1 MMETFYYMRLR
12 KAPYTEFRRVSTS
25 LDDYVSV
32 DSPLVFLVNN
42 IPMMDMELK
51 ENDLISFMNPMCPQ
65 CRSRNVVR
73 NGTCLRTMENG
84 TVFRV
89 QRYICRDCRYSFVAR
104 PPNYGYGKH
113 YPDDVREKSVR
124 TRVKT
129 SLRKA
134 SDLFR
139 ILGNV
144 IISHE
149 TIRKYVPPPLP
160 GMMESSGYFVYDE
173 QYAHIDGIE
182 KYRALLKD
190 AETGNF
196 VEEILDDL
204 TEGTLVGFFIKALSR
219 FAIPKEIF
227 VTTDGYHYESVL
239 EKVSLNLGI
248 RIGRQRCL
256 FHIEKDLAHR
266 IREAG
271 KEKELDMAKRLIKY
285 MFFQNETNLKKLG
298 KNSDPVRKLTEGRS
312 EKEIVGIMLD
322 KIRSLYGEDRI
333 MAGFLAFVKKHR
345 NEVFLYLEN
354 HEVEKTSDKAEQHFS
369 IQSWLLK
376 HRFKTK
382 EGLIRTSFWY
392 HRYLSTGS

>member
-1 MMETFYYMRLR
+1 MRLR

-32 DSPLVFLVNN
+32 DSSPVFLINN

-51 ENDLISFMNPMCPQ
+51 ENDLICFMNPMCPH
-65 CRSRNVVR
+65 CRSRNVVK

-89 QRYICRDCRYSFVAR
+89 QRYRCNDCRYSFVAR
-104 PPNYGYGKH
+104 PANYGYGRH

-134 SDLFR
+134 ADLFR

-149 TIRKYVPPPLP
+149 TIRKYVPPSRS

-190 AETGNF
+190 SQTGDF

-204 TEGTLVGFFIKALSR
+204 KEETLVNFFLMALPG
-219 FAIPKEIF
+219 FAIPEEIF
-227 VTTDGYHYESVL
+227 ITTDGYHYESVL
-239 EKVSLNLGI
+239 ETVSERLGI
-248 RIGRQRCL
+248 RMRRQRCL

-266 IREAG
+266 IRDARME
-271 KEKELDMAKRLIKY
+271 EHLDMAKKLIKY

-298 KNSDPVRKLTEGRS
+298 KNRDAVVKLTDGMS
-312 EKEIVGIMLD
+312 EKEIVEIMLD
-322 KIRSLYGEDRI
+322 RIRSLYGEDI
-333 MAGFLAFVKKHR
+333 IISHFLSFMKRHR
-345 NEVFLYLEN
+345 KEVFLYLDDSM
-354 HEVEKTSDKAEQHFS
+354 VEKTSGKAEQHFS
-369 IQSWLLK
+369 VMSWLLK
-376 HRFKTK
+376 HRFKTRD
-382 EGLIRTSFWY
+382 GLLRTSYWY

>member
-1 MMETFYYMRLR
+1 MRLR

-25 LDDYVSV
+25 LDDFSSLSA
-32 DSPLVFLVNN
+32 SPIFMLNN
-42 IPMMDMELK
+42 VPMMDMELK

-65 CRSRNVVR
+65 CHSRNVVK
-73 NGTCLRTMENG
+73 NGTCIRTMENG

-89 QRYICRDCRYSFVAR
+89 QRYMCRDCRYSFVAR

-113 YPDDVREKSVR
+113 YPDDVREKSLK

-134 SDLFR
+134 SSLFR

-149 TIRKYVPPPLP
+149 TIRKYIPPPP
-160 GMMESSGYFVYDE
+160 DVVIASSGYFVYDE
-173 QYAHIDGIE
+173 QYAHIDCIE

-190 AETGNF
+190 SKTGNF

-204 TEGTLVGFFIKALSR
+204 REETLIGFFMRALSR
-219 FAIPKEIF
+219 FTMPKEIF
-227 VTTDGYHYESVL
+227 ITTDGYHYKSIL
-239 EKVSLNLGI
+239 EMVSAGLNV

-256 FHIEKDLAHR
+256 FHIEKDMAHR
-266 IREAG
+266 IKDAH
-271 KEKELDMAKRLIKY
+271 KEKELDMAKRMIKY

-298 KNSDPVRKLTEGRS
+298 RNSETVRKLVEGRS
-312 EKEIVGIMLD
+312 ERGIVEIMLD
-322 KIRSLYGEDRI
+322 KIRSLYGGDMI
-333 MAGFLAFVKKHR
+333 ISGFLSFVRKHR
-345 NEVFLYLEN
+345 KEVFLYLEN
-354 HEVEKTSDKAEQHFS
+354 PEVEKTSDIAEQHFS
-369 IQSWLLK
+369 VQSWLLK

-382 EGLIRTSFWY
+382 EGLLRTSYLY
-392 HRYLSTGS
+392 HRYLSTRS

>member
-1 MMETFYYMRLR
+1 MRLR

-25 LDDYVSV
+25 LDDYASV
-32 DSPLVFLVNN
+32 DSSPVFLINN

-51 ENDLISFMNPMCPQ
+51 ENDLICFMNPMCPQ
-65 CRSRNVVR
+65 CRSKNVVR

-89 QRYICRDCRYSFVAR
+89 QRYLCRDCRYSFVAR
-104 PPNYGYGKH
+104 PPTYGYGKH
-113 YPDDVREKSVR
+113 YPDKIREKSVR

-134 SDLFR
+134 ADLFR

-149 TIRKYVPPPLP
+149 TIRKYVPPSPS

-190 AETGNF
+190 SKTGNF
-196 VEEILDDL
+196 VEGILDDL
-204 TEGTLVGFFIKALSR
+204 KEETLVNFFLMALPR
-219 FAIPKEIF
+219 FAIPEEIF
-227 VTTDGYHYESVL
+227 ITTDGYHYDSVL
-239 EKVSLNLGI
+239 KTVSSGLDIQI
-248 RIGRQRCL
+248 RRQRCL
-256 FHIEKDLAHR
+256 FHVEKDLAHG
-266 IREAG
+266 IRDAN
-271 KEKELDMAKRLIKY
+271 KESELDGAKKLVKY
-285 MFFQNETNLKKLG
+285 MFFQNKTNLNKLG
-298 KNSDPVRKLTEGRS
+298 KNRDAVLKITEGMS
-312 EKEIVGIMLD
+312 EKEIVEIMLE
-322 KIRSLYGEDRI
+322 KINSLYGGDRI
-333 MAGFLAFVKKHR
+333 IASFLTFVKRHR
-345 NEVFLYLEN
+345 KEVFLYLEN

-382 EGLIRTSFWY
+382 EGLLRTSYWY

>member
-1 MMETFYYMRLR
+1 MQIFYYMRLR
-12 KAPYTEFRRVSTS
+12 KAPYTEFRRVFTS
-25 LDDYVSV
+25 LDDYASV
-32 DSPLVFLVNN
+32 DSSPVFLVNN
-42 IPMMDMELK
+42 IPMMDMELR

-65 CRSRNVVR
+65 CRSKNVVR

-113 YPDDVREKSVR
+113 YPDDIREKSIR

-134 SDLFR
+134 ADLFR

-149 TIRKYVPPPLP
+149 TIRRYVPPQQS

-173 QYAHIDGIE
+173 QYAHIDGVE

-190 AETGNF
+190 SKTGDF

-204 TEGTLVGFFIKALSR
+204 KEETLRGFFMRALSR
-219 FAIPKEIF
+219 FSIPDHVFI
-227 VTTDGYHYESVL
+227 TTDGYHYETVL
-239 EKVSLNLGI
+239 KRVSSGLNV

-256 FHIEKDLAHR
+256 FHMEKDLAHR
-266 IREAG
+266 IRDAKMEG
-271 KEKELDMAKRLIKY
+271 HLDMAKRLVRY
-285 MFFQNETNLKKLG
+285 MFFPNKTNLDKLG
-298 KNSDPVRKLTEGRS
+298 KNRDPVMKLTEGKS
-312 EKEIVGIMLD
+312 EREIVAIMLD
-322 KIRSLYGEDRI
+322 RIRSLYGEDKI
-333 MAGFLAFVKKHR
+333 MAGFLSFVRKHR
-345 NEVFLYLEN
+345 KEVFLYLDDSN
-354 HEVEKTSDKAEQHFS
+354 VEKTSDKAEQHFS

-382 EGLIRTSFWY
+382 DGLLRTSYWY